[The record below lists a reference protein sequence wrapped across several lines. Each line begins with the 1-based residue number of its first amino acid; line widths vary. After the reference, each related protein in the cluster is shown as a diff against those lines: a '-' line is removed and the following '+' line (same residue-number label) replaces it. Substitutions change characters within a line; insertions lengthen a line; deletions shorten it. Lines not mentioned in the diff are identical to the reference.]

1 MIVRDA
7 VESDLPAIVEIH
19 NAAIRSRISTAQLDP
34 VSVEGRIEWF
44 LEHSPSTYPLWVAGQ
59 ENQLVGWISFRAFQP
74 RSAYRGTAEISVYVH
89 EQFRRKGIGRALIKK
104 AMSESSDLSFHTL
117 VGLIFGHN
125 EPSLRL
131 FERMGFE
138 RWALMP
144 EIAQVDGVR
153 CNLVIVGKHVEAAVS
168 SCAS

>member
-1 MIVRDA
+1 MIIRDA

-19 NAAIRSRISTAQLDP
+19 NAAIRSRISTAQQDP

-44 LEHSPSTYPLWVAGQ
+44 REHSPTTYPLWVADQ
-59 ENQLVGWISFRAFQP
+59 DTQIAGWISFQAFQP
-74 RSAYRGTAEISVYVH
+74 RSAYRGTAEISLYVH
-89 EQFRRKGIGRALIKK
+89 EQFQRKGIGRTLITK
-104 AMSESSDLSFHTL
+104 AMSESSALRFHTL

-125 EPSLRL
+125 GPNLRL
-131 FERMGFE
+131 FESMGFE

-153 CNLVIVGKHVEAAVS
+153 RNLVIVGKHVDR
-168 SCAS
+168 

>member
-1 MIVRDA
+1 MIIRDA

-44 LEHSPSTYPLWVAGQ
+44 HEHSPTTYPLWMADQ
-59 ENQLVGWISFRAFQP
+59 DNQLAGWISFRAFQP

-89 EQFRRKGIGRALIKK
+89 EQFRRQGIGRTLVEKAL
-104 AMSESSDLSFHTL
+104 SESAGLKFHTL

-125 EPSLRL
+125 ESSLRL
-131 FERMGFE
+131 FKNLGFE

-144 EIAQVDGVR
+144 EIALVDGIKR
-153 CNLVIVGKHVEAAVS
+153 DLVIVGKHA
-168 SCAS
+168 